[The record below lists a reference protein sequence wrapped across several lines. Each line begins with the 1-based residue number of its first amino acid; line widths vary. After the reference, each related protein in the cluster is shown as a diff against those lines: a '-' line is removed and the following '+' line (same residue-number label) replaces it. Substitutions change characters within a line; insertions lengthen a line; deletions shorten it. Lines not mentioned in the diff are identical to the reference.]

1 MSTHTVN
8 IASPPDRERL
18 VAMDNYE
25 NEQWAEVNQESGNLM
40 LEIYPRR
47 DGKPWIFDLDE
58 AVTELERAKDRLV
71 GP

>member
-1 MSTHTVN
+1 
-8 IASPPDRERL
+8 
-18 VAMDNYE
+18 MDNYE